1 MNTLTP
7 KRIDELMIRVAG
19 PLGREDI
26 DDIRTALQELLQR
39 RLDQQA
45 AEFAAHSYAD
55 KLG

>member
-1 MNTLTP
+1 MNALTS
-7 KRIDELMIRVAG
+7 KRIDELMIRVAE

-45 AEFAAHSYAD
+45 AEFAAYSYAD